1 MFLLQKKKKIISC
14 RLSSEKW
21 IMKKLNKQ
29 INLFIVPDKNTWWIM
44 KLTGLK
50 NEYSQA
56 VVGNVIKKTVK
67 QNKL

>member
-1 MFLLQKKKKIISC
+1 
-14 RLSSEKW
+14 
-21 IMKKLNKQ
+21 MKKLNKQ